1 MMTDRLLLATV
12 ASLLA
17 LLMIAWVAARVQTG
31 RRNQGLAQ
39 GFIDSTRS
47 RLMFDHT
54 PAAGGFVAR
63 FEPAPDPFTQ
73 LQLFYRS
80 GATVDPIG
88 LLVRALSG
96 RSDELIIRGRLPDR
110 PAAELLWARG
120 RIPARA
126 LARRERVSLWVQ
138 RRSDLIDSEY
148 AVRGADT
155 AALEHVFI
163 DLQARFGAL
172 LHSVNVVADR
182 EDVHIEL
189 IMRGAALRA
198 SEAPGLVATI
208 RSLGRAAARR

>member
-1 MMTDRLLLATV
+1 
-12 ASLLA
+12 
-17 LLMIAWVAARVQTG
+17 
-31 RRNQGLAQ
+31 
-39 GFIDSTRS
+39 
-47 RLMFDHT
+47 
-54 PAAGGFVAR
+54 
-63 FEPAPDPFTQ
+63 
-73 LQLFYRS
+73 
-80 GATVDPIG
+80 
-88 LLVRALSG
+88 
-96 RSDELIIRGRLPDR
+96 SDELIIRGRLPDR

-163 DLQARFGAL
+163 DLQARFGPL